1 MAGGKIK
8 VAIPDCGIG
17 AMRAELGLS
26 EIDPT
31 GEKYDITVHQLGW
44 RLGGKT
50 ASGRNAEY
58 GQRIEEHG
66 LHIWSGAYDNAF
78 TLMRLAL
85 KALDR
90 PPSHPLATIGDAFKR
105 QNQFILTSDAND
117 SRTEGR

>member
-1 MAGGKIK
+1 
-8 VAIPDCGIG
+8 
-17 AMRAELGLS
+17 
-26 EIDPT
+26 
-31 GEKYDITVHQLGW
+31 
-44 RLGGKT
+44 
-50 ASGRNAEY
+50 
-58 GQRIEEHG
+58 IEEHG

-117 SRTEGR
+117 SWSAWPFWFDPDAEGIFPGADSLWDNDPVMPSIETLIYRVIAWIENWVGHHGVGPGHGPPAG